1 MTTIANKLREITK
14 RLQHLTVWR
23 PNERD
28 PFFELDRWR
37 IDAHTTIEQLF
48 NRKRQQIEQLI
59 ERHEREFMRQLAR
72 QHSLLNN
79 LRKRLIPQKE
89 ITTRNSTQNDISIL
103 TDLKKIENEIDT
115 RLGRGEIFIEITPL
129 NLEDSVMV
137 SLKTYLSTTSSIYS
151 KEISTINQPKKPK
164 HRSPDEASAA
174 FNKWLEVKHKEE
186 TSVQKELEN
195 TKQKKQK
202 DEEYRL
208 MKKQNNQQAYEQWLH
223 EKKAQTASMKKK
235 LNITDSDIHQ
245 KINEA

>member
-223 EKKAQTASMKKK
+223 EKKAQAASMKKK